1 MALIYCGIDEAGYG
15 PTLGPLCVG
24 CAVLRVDEWT
34 EGDPAPDLWKL
45 LGRAVCREGSD
56 KRHRIAV
63 NDSKKL
69 KLANSSVRR
78 HPLYHL
84 ERGVLSFLACV
95 DGCVDGP
102 LIPETDQALF
112 AAAGVSAA
120 AERWYA
126 LDPVPGPC
134 GSSADEL
141 AIAAN
146 TLRLA
151 LGSAAVSVPALR
163 CEAVPES
170 AFNELF
176 EAAGTKAAVTES
188 VLVRYLA
195 EVWDRYA
202 GADEQAGGVRVIC
215 DRQGGRTQYGGMLAR
230 TFPDATVTT
239 IAETAAQSKYEI
251 RASAGGGEGGGE
263 RRMSVAFMVEAE
275 SAHMP
280 VALASMIAKLTREM
294 LMARFN
300 RYWCGR
306 IPELKPTA
314 GYALDAR
321 RWLRD
326 VHDVITPQ
334 ERRALVRRA

>member
-24 CAVLRVDEWT
+24 CAVLRVDDWT
-34 EGDPAPDLWKL
+34 EGEPAPDLWSML
-45 LGRAVCREGSD
+45 SRAVCREGAD
-56 KRHRIAV
+56 KRRRIAV
-63 NDSKKL
+63 DDSKKL

-84 ERGVLSFLACV
+84 ERGVLSFMACV
-95 DGCVDGP
+95 DGRANGP
-102 LIPETDQALF
+102 PVPKTDQAFF
-112 AAAGVSAA
+112 ADAGVSAA
-120 AERWYA
+120 TERWYS
-126 LDPVPGPC
+126 LDPAPCPC
-134 GSSADEL
+134 GSSAEEL
-141 AIAAN
+141 AIASN

-151 LGSAAVSVPALR
+151 LAEAAVAVQGVR
-163 CEAVPES
+163 CEAVSES
-170 AFNELF
+170 VFNELF
-176 EAAGTKAAVTES
+176 DAAGTKAAVTES

-195 EVWDRYA
+195 DVWERHAGEEVQ
-202 GADEQAGGVRVIC
+202 GGGVRVVC
-215 DRQGGRTQYGGMLAR
+215 DRQGGRTQYAGMLAR

-239 IAETAAQSKYEI
+239 IAETAAQSKYEV
-251 RASAGGGEGGGE
+251 RSGP
-263 RRMSVAFMVEAE
+263 RRMSIAFVVEAE
-275 SAHMP
+275 SAHLP

-300 RYWCGR
+300 RYWCSR

-326 VHDVITPQ
+326 VHGAISPQ

>member
-1 MALIYCGIDEAGYG
+1 
-15 PTLGPLCVG
+15 
-24 CAVLRVDEWT
+24 
-34 EGDPAPDLWKL
+34 
-45 LGRAVCREGSD
+45 
-56 KRHRIAV
+56 
-63 NDSKKL
+63 
-69 KLANSSVRR
+69 
-78 HPLYHL
+78 
-84 ERGVLSFLACV
+84 
-95 DGCVDGP
+95 
-102 LIPETDQALF
+102 
-112 AAAGVSAA
+112 
-120 AERWYA
+120 
-126 LDPVPGPC
+126 VPCPC

-170 AFNELF
+170 AFNELC

-202 GADEQAGGVRVIC
+202 GADGQAGGVRVIC
-215 DRQGGRTQYGGMLAR
+215 DRQGGRTQYAEMLAH

-239 IAETAAQSKYEI
+239 IAETVAQSKYEI
-251 RASAGGGEGGGE
+251 RLRAGGGEGGGD

-275 SAHMP
+275 SAHLP

-326 VHDVITPQ
+326 VHDAITPQ